1 MAMKKNTGMMRLL
14 FVLALLIFMVI
25 STQFNV
31 VQCRALRSMTDA
43 VVSGCEENL
52 RGSDQSSVGVVS
64 FSDSSNNA
72 GIGSSLKSL
81 AFRLASGPSKRG
93 PGH

>member
-1 MAMKKNTGMMRLL
+1 MATKNIISMKRLM
-14 FVLALLIFMVI
+14 FVLGLLIMVV

-31 VQCRALRSMTDA
+31 VQSSRALRS
-43 VVSGCEENL
+43 VSGH
-52 RGSDQSSVGVVS
+52 GSDHQSSVGVVS
-64 FSDSSNNA
+64 IAVSSNKA
-72 GIGSSLKSL
+72 STRSSVKSL